1 MAAEANNKS
10 SDPCPWCGKPLG
22 RGVTRC
28 WNKGCGYVI
37 NPTLREI
44 FESTQTLLDSAISLA
59 RAGQLD
65 SARSRFDQALQRAQ
79 GIPDMGELSKNASE
93 FKDRALMATAQ
104 AQAKAGFSHEARS
117 TASLIQDDEARFR
130 ALSDI
135 FEEESKAMQNTDPTK
150 SPWDILDALVTP
162 EGTEPGSAGSQK
174 KVKVPKKKVPAQPA
188 TASTV
193 GPQERAD
200 PPPSTENKAA
210 FELGADVQKLRE
222 AIDTATA
229 DYMNSSTVT
238 QTRMGCGGAVSLD
251 IKDIL
256 LVGALSGVDSLL
268 TGRTGAGKTHLAKM
282 VMTALFGRN
291 GYFGK
296 TVTPGMSTS
305 DFLDIDFG
313 AIQRDGKSLREAMRA
328 VEMTKRPGVIL
339 NEPNRAPELVQAI
352 LIPFFDHEFEAE
364 GSQIEL
370 GVQVP
375 DTGLRYQYRILTI
388 NEGAEYSGV
397 VGLDR
402 AVRDRMVIEV
412 PMDHLTMSS
421 GDVLR
426 MFEKR
431 TSAKMSDQAGEGML
445 EELLAIHKLVLTLPL
460 SQDARGLL
468 VYLNGLGNCIR
479 SLNGSKNG
487 IAFTPAI
494 CGQGGSTGGCHH
506 FAPMGGVCGAVFKP
520 SARALLNLQ
529 SVARGI
535 AAVRLAHAAR
545 MQTEGSFSETMEV
558 TDMDVLAAAPLVLF
572 SKLEIDPAWIAKR
585 YQGNKWAAIKSVMS
599 EVLARVILARKELLP
614 TRQCREMNATQRK
627 KLLQDWVVKNDAWLA
642 TWQEAG
648 FTNPLR

>member
-1 MAAEANNKS
+1 MDTANTPWDALDSLFPKSEKRPRTSPRQARKKPQTSSHPAKEVDQIEAPG
-10 SDPCPWCGKPLG
+10 DPKPPEVDQASIKFG
-22 RGVTRC
+22 TEVQ
-28 WNKGCGYVI
+28 
-37 NPTLREI
+37 TLRH
-44 FESTQTLLDSAISLA
+44 AV
-59 RAGQLD
+59 
-65 SARSRFDQALQRAQ
+65 
-79 GIPDMGELSKNASE
+79 
-93 FKDRALMATAQ
+93 
-104 AQAKAGFSHEARS
+104 
-117 TASLIQDDEARFR
+117 
-130 ALSDI
+130 
-135 FEEESKAMQNTDPTK
+135 
-150 SPWDILDALVTP
+150 DA
-162 EGTEPGSAGSQK
+162 
-174 KVKVPKKKVPAQPA
+174 
-188 TASTV
+188 
-193 GPQERAD
+193 
-200 PPPSTENKAA
+200 
-210 FELGADVQKLRE
+210 
-222 AIDTATA
+222 ATA

-238 QTRMGCGGAVSLD
+238 QTQLANGDAVSLD

-256 LVGALSGVDSLL
+256 LVGALAGVDSLL

-282 VMTALFGRN
+282 VMTALFGRD
-291 GYFGK
+291 GYFSK

-328 VEMTKRPGVIL
+328 VEITKRPGVIL

-364 GSQIEL
+364 GSPVEL

-375 DTGLRYQYRILTI
+375 DTGMRYQYRILTI

-431 TSAKMSDQAGEGML
+431 TSAKMSDQAGDGLL
-445 EELLAIHKLVLTLPL
+445 EPLLAIHKQVLNLPL
-460 SQDARGLL
+460 SQEARVLL

-479 SLNGSKNG
+479 SLTGSKNG

-494 CGQGGSTGGCHH
+494 CGQGGSAGGCHH
-506 FAPMGGVCGAVFKP
+506 FAPMGGICAAVFKP

-529 SVARGI
+529 SVARGV
-535 AAVRLAHAAR
+535 AAVRLAHAAAR
-545 MQTEGSFSETMEV
+545 QTDCEFAESIEV
-558 TDMDVLAAAPLVLF
+558 TEADVLAAAPLVLY

-585 YQGNKWAAIKSVMS
+585 YQGNKWAAIKSVTA
-599 EVLARVILARKELLP
+599 EARARITLARKELLP
-614 TRQCREMNATQRK
+614 SIQNGEFTAEK
-627 KLLQDWVVKNDAWLA
+627 KKGLLRTWVEGNDAWLA

-648 FTNPLR
+648 YNGPRR

>member
-1 MAAEANNKS
+1 
-10 SDPCPWCGKPLG
+10 
-22 RGVTRC
+22 
-28 WNKGCGYVI
+28 
-37 NPTLREI
+37 
-44 FESTQTLLDSAISLA
+44 
-59 RAGQLD
+59 
-65 SARSRFDQALQRAQ
+65 
-79 GIPDMGELSKNASE
+79 
-93 FKDRALMATAQ
+93 
-104 AQAKAGFSHEARS
+104 
-117 TASLIQDDEARFR
+117 
-130 ALSDI
+130 
-135 FEEESKAMQNTDPTK
+135 MQNTDTTQ
-150 SPWDILDALVTP
+150 SPWDILDALGAP
-162 EGTEPGSAGSQK
+162 AGTSSRNTGSQEM
-174 KVKVPKKKVPAQPA
+174 VKAPKKKKPAKA
-188 TASTV
+188 AAASNV
-193 GPQERAD
+193 ELEERAD
-200 PPPSTENKAA
+200 SPPSTENKAA
-210 FELGADVQKLRE
+210 FDLGTEIQKLRVS
-222 AIDTATA
+222 IDLATA

-282 VMTALFGRN
+282 IMTALFGRS
-291 GYFGK
+291 GYFSK

-364 GSQIEL
+364 GSHIQL
-370 GVQVP
+370 GVGVP
-375 DTGLRYQYRILTI
+375 GTGLRYQYRILTI

-412 PMDHLTMSS
+412 AMDHMTMSS

-445 EELLAIHKLVLTLPL
+445 DDLLAIHKMVLNLPL
-460 SQDARGLL
+460 SHDARALL
-468 VYLNGLGNCIR
+468 VYLNGLGNCIK
-479 SLNGSKNG
+479 SLTGTKNG

-494 CGQGGSTGGCHH
+494 CGQGGSSGGCHH
-506 FAPMGGVCGAVFKP
+506 FAPMGGVCAAVFKP

-529 SVARGI
+529 SVARGV

-545 MQTEGSFSETMEV
+545 MQSEGQFAETMEV
-558 TDMDVLAAAPLVLF
+558 TEMDVLAAAPLVLF
-572 SKLEIDPAWIAKR
+572 SKLEIDQAWIAKR
-585 YQGNKWAAIKSVMS
+585 YQGNKWAAIKSVMG
-599 EVLARVILARKELLP
+599 EALARVTLARKELFP
-614 TRQCREMNATQRK
+614 IRQSRELNATQKK
-627 KLLQDWVVKNDAWLA
+627 KLLQDWIVGNDAWLA

-648 FTNPLR
+648 FNSPQR